1 MRYIFC
7 NKERGVELEMKKTED
22 TGNWRSFYRLI
33 WQTKPSKLMLSI
45 AIGLSVMTSIGGLI
59 IPLFTKNLVDGFSLK
74 NIHPS
79 QVILMIATFLIQACA
94 SGISIYLLSRVGQNV
109 VATLRDQ
116 LWKKLLVL
124 PVPFYDNNRTGETI
138 SRVTNDTGVVKTL
151 ITDHLTG
158 FFTGFISIIGSIAVL
173 LYMDWKMTLVM
184 LTVVP
189 FSLLILVPL
198 GRQMHKIS
206 RGLQDETARFT
217 GILNQVLSEIR
228 LVKASNAEA
237 NEYKSGK
244 NGITNLFQFGLRE
257 GKIQAV
263 IAPLMSLV
271 IMALLVVIIGYGGM
285 RVSSGELTAGEL
297 VAFILYLVQIIMPMG
312 QLTSFFTQ
320 LQKSIGA
327 TERIIST
334 LASEEEDHT
343 AGLELQTASHSI
355 KVEHLSF
362 AYESGAEVLKDVNF
376 IMHAGSVTAIVG
388 PSGGGKTTIFSMLE
402 RFYKAQSG
410 VIKLGDVPID
420 QFSLQSWRSQIG
432 YVSQESPLV
441 AGSIRDNIKY
451 GLEREVSD
459 SELRKAA
466 EMAYADHFID
476 EFADGYDT
484 EVGERGIKLSGG
496 QRQRIGIARALLRN
510 PQILMLDEA
519 TSSLDSKSE
528 VYVQK
533 ALKNLMK
540 GRTTLVIAH
549 RLSTVVEADQIL
561 FIEKGRIT
569 GSGSHD
575 QLLTTHTMYR
585 EFAEQQ
591 LQIKELVQ

>member
-1 MRYIFC
+1 VGFD
-7 NKERGVELEMKKTED
+7 MKKTEAS
-22 TGNWRSFYRLI
+22 GNWRSFYRLI
-33 WQTKPSKLMLSI
+33 WQTKPSKLLLSI

-59 IPLFTKNLVDGFSLK
+59 IPLFTKNLVDGFSLD

-79 QVILMIATFLIQACA
+79 QVILMGVTFLIQAAA
-94 SGISIYLLSRVGQNV
+94 SGASIYLLTRVGQNV

-124 PVPFYDNNRTGETI
+124 PVPYYDNNRTGETI

-151 ITDHLTG
+151 ITDHLTSL
-158 FFTGFISIIGSIAVL
+158 FTGFISIIGSIAVL

-244 NGITNLFQFGLRE
+244 GGITNLFQFGLRE

-334 LASEEEDHT
+334 LASKEEDHT
-343 AGLELQTASHSI
+343 TGLELKNASRPI
-355 KVEHLSF
+355 KVEHLTF
-362 AYESGAEVLKDVNF
+362 AYESGENVLNDVNF
-376 IMHAGSVTAIVG
+376 TMEAGKVTAIVG

-402 RFYKAQSG
+402 RFYKAQAG
-410 VIKLGDVPID
+410 VIKLGDDPID
-420 QFSLQSWRSQIG
+420 EFSLQSWRSQIG

-441 AGSIRDNIKY
+441 AGTISDNIKY
-451 GLEREVSD
+451 GLEREVSESD
-459 SELRKAA
+459 LRKAA
-466 EMAYADHFID
+466 EMAYADQFID
-476 EFADGYDT
+476 DFADGYNT

-528 VYVQK
+528 VFVQK

-569 GSGSHD
+569 GSGRHD
-575 QLLTTHTMYR
+575 QLLITHSMYR